1 MEDVFGREA
10 EAAEL
15 REELKKICIQGRGG
29 KKYVGVLGAEED
41 CGKAKG
47 ES

>member
-1 MEDVFGREA
+1 MFLEGKQKRQSSGKN
-10 EAAEL
+10 
-15 REELKKICIQGRGG
+15 KKKKSVYRGG
-29 KKYVGVLGAEED
+29 GVKKYVGVLGAEED